1 MSITIKQF
9 RVNLSTMCCKLYQG
23 RAMKI
28 LATPR
33 MDRCIGC
40 HSCSLA
46 CARLVHKRLSWDT
59 AGIRI
64 ASSGGLSTGFEAR
77 ICLACDPAPC
87 VKACPTGAYT
97 QRKGGGVAVK
107 MDFCNRCGA
116 CAKACPVDAI
126 YIDNTGTPYVC
137 IQCGR
142 CISFCPHSCLEMTG
156 SQGQQTEKLVGK
168 VKP

>member
-1 MSITIKQF
+1 
-9 RVNLSTMCCKLYQG
+9 
-23 RAMKI
+23 MKI
-28 LATPR
+28 LTTPR

-77 ICLACDPAPC
+77 ACLACDPAPC

-97 QRKGGGVAVK
+97 QRKGGGVVAK
-107 MDFCNRCGA
+107 IDLCNKCGA
-116 CAKACPVDAI
+116 CARACPVDAI
-126 YIDNTGTPYVC
+126 YLDNIGTPFVC
-137 IQCGR
+137 IHCGR
-142 CISFCPHSCLEMTG
+142 CVSFCPHSCLEMAD
-156 SQGQQTEKLVGK
+156 SPNQGIDKDGGRVQ
-168 VKP
+168 P